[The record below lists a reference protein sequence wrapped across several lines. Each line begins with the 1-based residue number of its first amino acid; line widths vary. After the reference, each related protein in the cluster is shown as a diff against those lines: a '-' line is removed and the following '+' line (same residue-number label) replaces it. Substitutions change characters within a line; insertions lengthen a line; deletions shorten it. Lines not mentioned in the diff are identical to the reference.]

1 MAEFY
6 LDLVGYV
13 CPVPLME
20 TKKKFQE
27 LAAGDVLVIETE
39 HPRAVRNIMDWA
51 WNEGTDV
58 DVDETAN
65 GRWKIVLKK

>member
-1 MAEFY
+1 M
-6 LDLVGYV
+6 
-13 CPVPLME
+13 
-20 TKKKFQE
+20 
-27 LAAGDVLVIETE
+27 IETE
-39 HPRAVRNIMDWA
+39 HRAVRNIMDWA